1 VVNRRE
7 LLRGT
12 ASAGT
17 LLLAFGCGGAGQN
30 LRRKEEVSADVRAWL
45 RDAVEQLSG
54 TFPTVHALAVSR
66 RRTTGARDVLGRGVA
81 RSFRD
86 GVVLAVADAGGR
98 WQEQISSDLSAAGIA
113 AAARALG
120 PGKRKSLAP
129 IPAPPR
135 PPSPKALVDAEIH
148 DRLDRIAALDN
159 TQDSR
164 IVYAATLLDIDDVTV
179 WSISPGHDRE
189 QRNVRIRSRI
199 LRVAWN
205 GTRPVITEGE
215 LAWTGGIDDRAFDAE
230 TVNTVSRTALQIMTP
245 GAFDDRVYSVVLDPA
260 VTATLIDAGVRAL
273 LTTTAARRPEV
284 GKRLALGA
292 TLAAPVISLTDDPTQ
307 RGAYGGFQF
316 DDEGELAAAQPLVAE
331 GRVVGTLSDHAG
343 GGRGRAR
350 RPGHVGPLGPAPS
363 HLRIVPGNVT
373 QQSLR
378 GDGLVIEGGVAAS
391 VDPSTS
397 RVVVVAARAREMRG
411 GEPTGRVF
419 ADVEL
424 VGELRQ
430 LLEAVDGVA
439 AETATV
445 AYRDEHAG
453 EPMWR
458 SIEAPWLRTKALVRG
473 RRRHG

>member
-1 VVNRRE
+1 MVNRRE

-12 ASAGT
+12 ASASA
-17 LLLAFGCGGAGQN
+17 LLLAFGCGNAGQN
-30 LRRKEEVSADVRAWL
+30 LRKPTEVSADVRGWL
-45 RDAVEQLSG
+45 RDAVGLLAG

-66 RRTTGARDVLGRGVA
+66 RRTTAARDVLGRGVA
-81 RSFRD
+81 HGRRD
-86 GVVLAVADAGGR
+86 AVVLSVTDAAGR
-98 WQEQISSDLSAAGIA
+98 SREVVTSELSAAGIA
-113 AAARALG
+113 AAARELAT
-120 PGKRKSLAP
+120 GKRKSLAP
-129 IPAPPR
+129 IPPPPA
-135 PPSPKALVDAEIH
+135 PPSPKALVDSEIH
-148 DRLDRIAALDN
+148 DRLDQIAALDR

-164 IVYAATLLDIDDVTV
+164 IVYASTLLDIDDATV

-189 QRNVRIRSRI
+189 QRNVRIRMRLLRI
-199 LRVAWN
+199 AWN
-205 GTRPVITEGE
+205 GTRPVVTESE
-215 LAWTGGIDDRAFDAE
+215 LAWTGGIDDRAFDADA
-230 TVNTVSRTALQIMTP
+230 VNAVSRTALQIMTP
-245 GAFDDRVYSVVLDPA
+245 GAFDDREYLVVLDPG
-260 VTATLIDAGVRAL
+260 VTATLVDAGVRAL
-273 LTTTAARRPEV
+273 LTSAAARRPEV

-292 TLAAPVISLTDDPTQ
+292 TLAAPAISLTDDPTQ

-316 DDEGELAAAQPLVAE
+316 DDEGELASPQPLVAE
-331 GRVVGTLSDHAG
+331 GRVVGMLADRAG

-363 HLRIVPGNVT
+363 HLRIAPGTVP

-397 RVVVVAARAREMRG
+397 RVVVVAARARELRA

-419 ADVEL
+419 ADIEL

-439 AETATV
+439 AETATI
-445 AYRDEHAG
+445 AYRDEHEG
-453 EPMWR
+453 EPLWR

-473 RRRHG
+473 RRRQA

>member
-12 ASAGT
+12 ASASA
-17 LLLAFGCGGAGQN
+17 LLIAFGCGGASQN
-30 LRRKEEVSADVRAWL
+30 LRRKDEVSADVRAWL
-45 RDAVEQLSG
+45 RDAVELLAG

-81 RSFRD
+81 RSQRD
-86 GVVLAVADAGGR
+86 AVVLAVTDARGKR
-98 WQEQISSDLSAAGIA
+98 REQVTSELSEEAIA

-120 PGKRKSLAP
+120 TGKRKSLAP

-135 PPSPKALVDAEIH
+135 PPSPKMLVDAEIH
-148 DRLDRIAALDN
+148 ERLDVIAALDK
-159 TQDSR
+159 TEDSR

-189 QRNVRIRSRI
+189 QRTVRIRTRL

-205 GTRPVITEGE
+205 GTRPVVTERE

-230 TVNTVSRTALQIMTP
+230 AVNAVSRTALQIMTP
-245 GAFDDRVYSVVLDPA
+245 GAFDDRVYSVVLDPG
-260 VTATLIDAGVRAL
+260 VTATLVDAGVRAL
-273 LTTTAARRPEV
+273 FTTTAARRPEV
-284 GKRLALGA
+284 GKSLALGA
-292 TLAAPVISLTDDPTQ
+292 TLAAPAIHLTDDPTQ

-331 GRVVGTLSDHAG
+331 GRVVGMLSDHAG

-350 RPGHVGPLGPAPS
+350 RPGHVGPIGPAPS
-363 HLRIVPGNVT
+363 HLRIAPGTVP
-373 QQSLR
+373 QKSLR
-378 GDGLVIEGGVAAS
+378 GDGLIIEGGIAAS

-397 RVVVVAARAREMRG
+397 RAVVVAARARELRG

-453 EPMWR
+453 EPLWR